1 MRLSE
6 YTDYTLRVLM
16 YCAAHRQRLVT
27 IGELAEHHGL
37 SKNHLMKVVND
48 LARQGLIETTRGRGG
63 GLRLLKA
70 PETIRIG
77 DVVRASETD
86 FRLVEC
92 FDASTNACTLTP
104 SCRLKH
110 LFDAALQAYFKE
122 LDGATL
128 ADMIGPGTPRAA
140 ARRAGAV
147 GAQAGGAD
155 RRVAPEANSRASQG
169 GRAARLMR
177 TGGRHEPQ
185 PSPAT
190 RAPASASRCRWRCWR
205 PVTCAC
211 RASARPCVRLVPHLA
226 AHGADPQAREAAVP

>member
-63 GLRLLKA
+63 GLRLLKEPGA
-70 PETIRIG
+70 IRIG

-92 FDASTNACTLTP
+92 FDPATNACTLTP

-110 LFDAALQAYFKE
+110 LFDEALQGYFRA

-128 ADMIGPGTPRAA
+128 ADVTVDLPAAKGRSGSGP
-140 ARRAGAV
+140 AG
-147 GAQAGGAD
+147 
-155 RRVAPEANSRASQG
+155 RKPVATVA
-169 GRAARLMR
+169 L
-177 TGGRHEPQ
+177 
-185 PSPAT
+185 
-190 RAPASASRCRWRCWR
+190 PASRR
-205 PVTCAC
+205 
-211 RASARPCVRLVPHLA
+211 
-226 AHGADPQAREAAVP
+226 